1 MGKVPW
7 FVWFALA
14 VFLVCGA
21 LEHAMMASI
30 LSLDLSYR
38 LSNPT
43 SFR

>member
-7 FVWFALA
+7 FVWFSLA
-14 VFLVCGA
+14 AFLAFAA
-21 LEHAMMASI
+21 LEHAMMAGI

-38 LSNPT
+38 LSHPT

>member
-14 VFLVCGA
+14 AFLAFAA

-38 LSNPT
+38 LSHPA